1 MYDVTINLDMLQ
13 KLMES
18 RIMSKIY
25 GRSVVVVDGCWFV
38 ETNVKIF
45 EEVVHPL
52 DFTCEGGNCSMYSG
66 LELERDSVVCFFD
79 FYKIGDFPRK
89 NAYLVT
95 GVLVVGQVAQ
105 SLSAKP
111 KRIKSESEW

>member
-1 MYDVTINLDMLQ
+1 MYDVTINLDKFQ
-13 KLMES
+13 NLMES
-18 RIMSKIY
+18 QIMSKIY
-25 GRSVVVVDGCWFV
+25 GRSVAAVDGCWFV

-66 LELERDSVVCFFD
+66 SELERDSVVCFFD
-79 FYKIGDFPRK
+79 FYEIGDFPRK
-89 NAYLVT
+89 IAYLVT
-95 GVLVVGQVAQ
+95 GLPVVEQVAQ

-111 KRIKSESEW
+111 ERIKLE

>member
-1 MYDVTINLDMLQ
+1 MYDVTINLDKLQ

-25 GRSVVVVDGCWFV
+25 GRSVVAVDRCWFV

-52 DFTCEGGNCSMYSG
+52 DFTCEGGNCFMYSG
-66 LELERDSVVCFFD
+66 SELERDSVVCFFD

-89 NAYLVT
+89 ITYLVT
-95 GVLVVGQVAQ
+95 GLLVVEQVAQ
-105 SLSAKP
+105 SLSTKP
-111 KRIKSESEW
+111 ERIKLE